1 MNCPKCRSD
10 NREGIRFCEECGAK
24 FELEC
29 PDCKAKI
36 PLGKKFCGKCG
47 HDLSKSAKPAPAEA
61 NEHEI
66 QIAKSP
72 PEETTPTPI
81 QADGERKQVTVLF
94 SDLSGY
100 TEISEKLDPEDVKEI
115 TSRIFGEISK
125 IVGKYDGFI
134 EKYAGDAMLAI
145 FGVPKAHE
153 DDAIRAIKAG
163 REIHKVVEDIS
174 AEQEEMIG
182 FPLSMH
188 TGIATGLVVTGQ
200 INFER
205 GTHGVSGE
213 ALNIAS
219 RLSNLA
225 TAGEI
230 LVDVKTF
237 RLAEEHIK
245 FEKLKSTSVKGK
257 NKKVQPY
264 KFVSERKVPLTHQ
277 LSDIKADLIGRNT
290 ELLQL
295 NEGLEQLLSG
305 KGNVFLIYGE
315 AGTGKSRLIEEFK
328 LKLDQTQIQWFEG
341 HAYPYSQNMPYFPII
356 NIFKQALNI
365 QEDNSP
371 HEIEIK
377 IKSFVENM
385 EGGQTIY
392 CQIYWQPLWAKLL

>member
-153 DDAIRAIKAG
+153 DDAIRAVKAG
-163 REIHKVVEDIS
+163 REIHKVD
-174 AEQEEMIG
+174 A
-182 FPLSMH
+182 F
-188 TGIATGLVVTGQ
+188 
-200 INFER
+200 N
-205 GTHGVSGE
+205 
-213 ALNIAS
+213 
-219 RLSNLA
+219 
-225 TAGEI
+225 
-230 LVDVKTF
+230 
-237 RLAEEHIK
+237 
-245 FEKLKSTSVKGK
+245 
-257 NKKVQPY
+257 
-264 KFVSERKVPLTHQ
+264 
-277 LSDIKADLIGRNT
+277 
-290 ELLQL
+290 
-295 NEGLEQLLSG
+295 
-305 KGNVFLIYGE
+305 
-315 AGTGKSRLIEEFK
+315 
-328 LKLDQTQIQWFEG
+328 
-341 HAYPYSQNMPYFPII
+341 SQF
-356 NIFKQALNI
+356 
-365 QEDNSP
+365 
-371 HEIEIK
+371 
-377 IKSFVENM
+377 
-385 EGGQTIY
+385 
-392 CQIYWQPLWAKLL
+392 